1 MFLCVGF
8 GNNIIYASGGAV
20 LEASSTVT
28 EKDKAVVDID
38 LKGNTGIWALKFKV
52 GYNHSALKLKSV
64 QNGEVYLRN
73 DSQTDTGYRSE
84 PV

>member
-1 MFLCVGF
+1 MKKLRLILLTLFMFLCVGF

-38 LKGNTGIWALKFKV
+38 LKGNTG
-52 GYNHSALKLKSV
+52 
-64 QNGEVYLRN
+64 NGMQEFL
-73 DSQTDTGYRSE
+73 
-84 PV
+84 